1 LQLKLIDIGETGPRF
16 AISWNHLI
24 SAPRNN
30 KCFRLTLRN
39 ACNRP
44 YSGEWEKKARDSI
57 ADVMGAECRRNVATL
72 RGNHSLS
79 REPLLVGRR
88 LVDRLE

>member
-1 LQLKLIDIGETGPRF
+1 MLD
-16 AISWNHLI
+16 
-24 SAPRNN
+24 
-30 KCFRLTLRN
+30 LRN

-44 YSGEWEKKARDSI
+44 YSGEWEKKVRDSI
-57 ADVMGAECRRNVATL
+57 ADVVMGAECRCNVATL